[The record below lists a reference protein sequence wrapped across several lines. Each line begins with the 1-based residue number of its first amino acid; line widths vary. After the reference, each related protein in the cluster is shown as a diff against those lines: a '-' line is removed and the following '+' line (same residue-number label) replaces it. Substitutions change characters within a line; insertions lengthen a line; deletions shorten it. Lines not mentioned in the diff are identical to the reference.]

1 MKRKTWT
8 RIGTWLVS
16 ASMLVGMVPTYVL
29 AAQLPQAEPRA
40 DEGLVLHYDFES
52 LKTGTIVNDVSG
64 NGKSGEVMPRG
75 SGVETKEVEIFGET
89 QTAIVLQ
96 GGQPGTGHNYVEM
109 PAGVLN
115 GLDSVTISC
124 WVYVNQ
130 SSGYARIWDI
140 GHNTTS
146 YMYLLD
152 SGYNTGHTGY
162 TAALTNSGWGNEM
175 GPEKGTALDT
185 GVWKLTTVT
194 FDGETNTMTMYEDGA
209 QVGDSVVTDADLSIL
224 EGSTQNYIGYG
235 QFGNDLLN
243 GMVADFRIYDYAMTE
258 DEVAAM
264 YNIPDDQRV
273 ERDYNALTL
282 GDTSALTD
290 NLDLPTTGVA
300 GSAITWETSDAD
312 VITNTGVVTRP
323 QPGEADAT
331 ATLTATISSGDV
343 SRTKEFTVTV
353 IAQPTDEQ
361 RVSADA
367 TAINLGSLSAVVE
380 NILLPTRGA
389 LESTITWESSNEEYL
404 ANNGTVTRP
413 VGEPV
418 TVTLTATI
426 SYGSAQEA
434 RTFEVTILPL
444 YERLDIV
451 KAEAVDVTTS
461 VGIVPSLPAVVKVT
475 YEDSTTGMEKVT
487 WPTGQTGEMYATAG
501 TQTLTGHVVDS
512 TVEVTATITVEDQD
526 YVAPEAQA
534 YLFYLDD
541 VSLDGT
547 DTMFGENMGRTL
559 EYLKVMD
566 ADRMLY
572 NFRTAFGQ
580 DTKGAQPLT
589 GWEEPSGLLRGHS
602 TGHFM
607 SALAQAYASTGDETY
622 RDKLDYMV
630 TEMRKLQELSQ
641 GVPSEFETACTPTSA
656 AQELWSKDPSTW
668 GEGFLSA
675 YSPDQFALLE
685 QYTPYA
691 TIWAPY
697 YTMHKLLAGFLDSY
711 IYAGNETGLEVAKDL
726 GLWVYD
732 RLSACTPEQRAKMWS
747 MYIAGEYGGMNESM
761 TRLYEL
767 TGDERYLET
776 AKMFDNTDFFDGL
789 AAGEDTIQGRHA
801 NQHIPQ
807 IVGAIHM
814 YNATGDDY
822 YYRVAENFWELVTSR
837 YAYSIGG
844 VGTGERFQDP
854 YEQGANILGN
864 EGRGENCE
872 TCAAYNMLKLT
883 RELYQYDPD
892 NAAYMDYYERTV
904 INQILASQSH
914 DTTEYMHNGVTY
926 MLPIDPG
933 QRRDFDR
940 DYGGFTCCNGTG
952 MENHVQYQAATYA
965 KTDDTL
971 YVNLYMPTTVDWAE
985 KGVSVS
991 QDTLFP
997 SETSTLTVSGSGTFT
1012 MKLRVPYWATA
1023 GFTVSVNGDVVIDGA
1038 APSSYVAIERTW
1050 NDGDV
1055 VTVNMPY
1062 TVHLD
1067 KTPDTVDGDVVA
1079 SLMYGPM
1086 VMVAKDT
1093 RDTYVP
1099 MNWYTVSANDSNLD
1113 QVVSIVEPAGTGE
1126 TPHLTL
1132 DGLDFYPMYDAY
1144 NYRYHAYVKLLE
1156 TKSVLNPQWLEEAVT
1171 LAEGITED
1179 TFVGEDWNAFQS
1191 ALSDAKALLNNLDGV
1206 TQEQL
1211 YNAEVAL
1218 ETAMG
1223 EGETPEPTP
1232 EANKTLLQK
1241 TYDYAVTLSTDGVT
1255 DTAKKAFETALTNA
1269 KTVLD
1274 NTKATQAEVDAA
1286 WDALLEG
1293 IWGLGLV
1300 QGDKAELNLL
1310 IAKAEAMISN
1320 QDKYVETHWNEL
1332 VDALAKAKDVAAD
1345 GDAMEEDIKPV
1356 AQALLDAILAQRFKA
1371 DKSILEDLLGKAE
1384 GMDLSGYTAE
1394 SVAVFRSALAQA
1406 QAVMADN
1413 SLSEDDQNTVDAAV
1427 EKLTRAMD
1435 GLTAEGET
1443 QPSDTPETTG
1453 KPQVS
1458 QTPEAT
1464 DKPENVPQTGDHSQV
1479 LLYVA
1484 ALGGAAALMA
1494 GMAAAKRKERQ
1505 GK

>member
-52 LKTGTIVNDVSG
+52 LKTGTIVNDVSS

-75 SGVETKEVEIFGET
+75 SGIFGET

-109 PAGVLN
+109 PSGVLN

-140 GHNTTS
+140 GHNPTS

-152 SGYNTGHTGY
+152 SGYNTGHMGY
-162 TAALTNSGWGNEM
+162 TAAPTNSGWGNEM

-209 QVGDSVVTDADLSIL
+209 QVGDSVVTNADLSIL
-224 EGSTQNYIGYG
+224 EGSTQHYIGYG
-235 QFGNDLLN
+235 QFDNDLLN
-243 GMVADFRIYDYAMTE
+243 GMVADFRVYDYAMTE

-323 QPGEADAT
+323 QPGEADA
-331 ATLTATISSGDV
+331 D
-343 SRTKEFTVTV
+343 
-353 IAQPTDEQ
+353 
-361 RVSADA
+361 
-367 TAINLGSLSAVVE
+367 AINLGSLSAVVE
-380 NILLPTRGA
+380 NIILPTKGA

-404 ANNGTVTRP
+404 ANDGTVTRP

-418 TVTLTATI
+418 TVTLT
-426 SYGSAQEA
+426 
-434 RTFEVTILPL
+434 
-444 YERLDIV
+444 
-451 KAEAVDVTTS
+451 
-461 VGIVPSLPAVVKVT
+461 
-475 YEDSTTGMEKVT
+475 
-487 WPTGQTGEMYATAG
+487 
-501 TQTLTGHVVDS
+501 
-512 TVEVTATITVEDQD
+512 
-526 YVAPEAQA
+526 
-534 YLFYLDD
+534 
-541 VSLDGT
+541 
-547 DTMFGENMGRTL
+547 DTMFGENMSRTL
-559 EYLKVMD
+559 EYLKIMD

-607 SALAQAYASTGDETY
+607 SALAQSYTSTGDETY

-656 AQELWSKDPSTW
+656 DQELWSKDPSTW

-691 TIWAPY
+691 TIWAPH
-697 YTMHKLLAGFLDSY
+697 YTMHKLLAGFIDSY

-726 GLWVYD
+726 SLWVYD

-761 TRLYEL
+761 PRLYEL

-883 RELYQYDPD
+883 RELYQYAPD

-926 MLPIDPG
+926 MLSIDPG
-933 QRRDFDR
+933 QRRDFDS

-1038 APSSYVAIERTW
+1038 TPSSYVAIERTW

-1126 TPHLTL
+1126 THHLTL

-1156 TKSVLNPQWLEEAVT
+1156 TKSVLNTQWLEEAVT

-1179 TFVGEDWNAFQS
+1179 TFVGEDWNAFQT
-1191 ALSDAKALLNNLDGV
+1191 ALSDAKALLANLDGV

-1211 YNAEVAL
+1211 YDAEVAL

-1241 TYDYAVTLSTDGVT
+1241 TYDYAVTLSTEGVT
-1255 DTAKKAFETALTNA
+1255 DTAKKAFETALENA
-1269 KTVLD
+1269 KAVLD

-1300 QGDKAELNLL
+1300 QGDKDELNLL
-1310 IAKAEAMISN
+1310 IAKAEAM
-1320 QDKYVETHWNEL
+1320 DETKYVDDYWPQL

-1345 GDAMEEDIKPV
+1345 GDAMEEDIQPV

-1371 DKSILEDLLGKAE
+1371 DKSILEDLINQAE
-1384 GMDLSGYTAE
+1384 GMALTGYTAE
-1394 SVAVFRSALAQA
+1394 SVEAFRTALATA
-1406 QAVMADN
+1406 QAVRADN
-1413 SLSEDDQNTVDAAV
+1413 SLSEDDQATVDNAVAA
-1427 EKLTRAMD
+1427 LSAAMD
-1435 GLTAEGET
+1435 GLTAGGA
-1443 QPSDTPETTG
+1443 PETTD
-1453 KPQVS
+1453 K
-1458 QTPEAT
+1458 PEAT
-1464 DKPENVPQTGDHSQV
+1464 DKPQTTDQPQTTQKPETNVPQTGDSAQLMGYV
-1479 LLYVA
+1479 VALASAVYLLTGA
-1484 ALGGAAALMA
+1484 FALR
-1494 GMAAAKRKERQ
+1494 RKNQ
-1505 GK
+1505 GDK

>member
-1 MKRKTWT
+1 
-8 RIGTWLVS
+8 
-16 ASMLVGMVPTYVL
+16 
-29 AAQLPQAEPRA
+29 
-40 DEGLVLHYDFES
+40 
-52 LKTGTIVNDVSG
+52 
-64 NGKSGEVMPRG
+64 
-75 SGVETKEVEIFGET
+75 
-89 QTAIVLQ
+89 
-96 GGQPGTGHNYVEM
+96 
-109 PAGVLN
+109 
-115 GLDSVTISC
+115 
-124 WVYVNQ
+124 
-130 SSGYARIWDI
+130 
-140 GHNTTS
+140 
-146 YMYLLD
+146 
-152 SGYNTGHTGY
+152 
-162 TAALTNSGWGNEM
+162 
-175 GPEKGTALDT
+175 
-185 GVWKLTTVT
+185 
-194 FDGETNTMTMYEDGA
+194 
-209 QVGDSVVTDADLSIL
+209 
-224 EGSTQNYIGYG
+224 
-235 QFGNDLLN
+235 
-243 GMVADFRIYDYAMTE
+243 
-258 DEVAAM
+258 
-264 YNIPDDQRV
+264 
-273 ERDYNALTL
+273 
-282 GDTSALTD
+282 
-290 NLDLPTTGVA
+290 
-300 GSAITWETSDAD
+300 
-312 VITNTGVVTRP
+312 
-323 QPGEADAT
+323 
-331 ATLTATISSGDV
+331 
-343 SRTKEFTVTV
+343 
-353 IAQPTDEQ
+353 
-361 RVSADA
+361 
-367 TAINLGSLSAVVE
+367 
-380 NILLPTRGA
+380 
-389 LESTITWESSNEEYL
+389 
-404 ANNGTVTRP
+404 
-413 VGEPV
+413 
-418 TVTLTATI
+418 
-426 SYGSAQEA
+426 
-434 RTFEVTILPL
+434 
-444 YERLDIV
+444 
-451 KAEAVDVTTS
+451 
-461 VGIVPSLPAVVKVT
+461 
-475 YEDSTTGMEKVT
+475 
-487 WPTGQTGEMYATAG
+487 
-501 TQTLTGHVVDS
+501 
-512 TVEVTATITVEDQD
+512 
-526 YVAPEAQA
+526 
-534 YLFYLDD
+534 
-541 VSLDGT
+541 
-547 DTMFGENMGRTL
+547 
-559 EYLKVMD
+559 
-566 ADRMLY
+566 
-572 NFRTAFGQ
+572 
-580 DTKGAQPLT
+580 
-589 GWEEPSGLLRGHS
+589 
-602 TGHFM
+602 
-607 SALAQAYASTGDETY
+607 
-622 RDKLDYMV
+622 
-630 TEMRKLQELSQ
+630 
-641 GVPSEFETACTPTSA
+641 
-656 AQELWSKDPSTW
+656 
-668 GEGFLSA
+668 
-675 YSPDQFALLE
+675 
-685 QYTPYA
+685 
-691 TIWAPY
+691 
-697 YTMHKLLAGFLDSY
+697 
-711 IYAGNETGLEVAKDL
+711 
-726 GLWVYD
+726 
-732 RLSACTPEQRAKMWS
+732 
-747 MYIAGEYGGMNESM
+747 
-761 TRLYEL
+761 
-767 TGDERYLET
+767 
-776 AKMFDNTDFFDGL
+776 MFDNTDFFDGL

-933 QRRDFDR
+933 QRRDFDS

-1038 APSSYVAIERTW
+1038 TPSSYVAIERTW

-1156 TKSVLNPQWLEEAVT
+1156 TKSVLNTQWLEEAVT

-1179 TFVGEDWNAFQS
+1179 TFVGEDWNAFQT
-1191 ALSDAKALLNNLDGV
+1191 ALRDAKALLANLDGV

-1255 DTAKKAFETALTNA
+1255 DTAKKAFETALEHA
-1269 KTVLD
+1269 KVVLD
-1274 NTKATQAEVDAA
+1274 NTEATQAEVDAA

-1300 QGDKAELNLL
+1300 QGDKDELNLL
-1310 IAKAEAMISN
+1310 IAKAEAM
-1320 QDKYVETHWNEL
+1320 DETKYVADDWPQL

-1345 GDAMEEDIKPV
+1345 GDAMEEDIQPV

-1384 GMDLSGYTAE
+1384 SMDLTGYTAE
-1394 SVAVFRSALAQA
+1394 SVEAFRTALATA
-1406 QAVMADN
+1406 QAVLADN
-1413 SLSEDDQNTVDAAV
+1413 SLSEDDQATVDNAVAA
-1427 EKLTRAMD
+1427 LSAAMD
-1435 GLTAEGET
+1435 GLTAGGA
-1443 QPSDTPETTG
+1443 PETTG
-1453 KPQVS
+1453 KPEVS

-1464 DKPENVPQTGDHSQV
+1464 AQPENVPQTGDHSQV